1 MRTAKLIGLTLSL
14 ALCAA
19 PVLAIAGDDDTADV
33 RIRVIHATHGRK
45 YDDPKLKDLKRYLK
59 IYQYSSYKQVI
70 DQTLTLKRGE
80 TKGIGLLRGK
90 NLNAKLVALEKDKAT
105 LQLKLFGPA
114 GVMLNTKVNV
124 GSGGLFFIAGPRY
137 QKGVLF
143 ISVSAHYNVSEEGP
157 RVSGTRKN

>member
-1 MRTAKLIGLTLSL
+1 MRTGKLIGLTLAL

-19 PVLAIAGDDDTADV
+19 PAASIAGDNDTADV
-33 RIRVIHATHGRK
+33 RIRVIHATQGK
-45 YDDPKLKDLKRYLK
+45 KFEDPKLKDLTRYLK

-70 DQTLTLKRGE
+70 DQTLTLKQGQ

-90 NLNAKLVALEKDKAT
+90 NLNAELVTLEKEKAT
-105 LQLKLFGPA
+105 LQLKLFGPT

-143 ISVSAHYNVSEEGP
+143 ISVSARYDIREEGA
-157 RVSGTRKN
+157 RVSGTKTD